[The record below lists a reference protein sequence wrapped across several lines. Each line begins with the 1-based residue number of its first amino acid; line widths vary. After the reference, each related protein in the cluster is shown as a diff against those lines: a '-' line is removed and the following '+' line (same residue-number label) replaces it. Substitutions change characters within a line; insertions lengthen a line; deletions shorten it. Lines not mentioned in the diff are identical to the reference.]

1 MKRSIDRSNS
11 GTRDLGDG
19 GGIQQNFITW
29 QGDGKLV
36 LFAHAASLCA
46 GVWQPVV
53 DRLPGVAPVAFDQR
67 GHGDSDAPEQPD
79 AYGWEAFGADFRLA
93 VLSVTDQYGRA
104 PDACVTHSFAGD
116 CALMELAERP
126 LATGRMILLDPVLA
140 DAEGATTG
148 AERLAKGTRRLGEKE
163 SEGFASEK
171 EVEAGLEKVLRA
183 QLARDGLND
192 EAKSAFATYGTA
204 RDAEGRWRLKCNR
217 QHEAEV
223 YAHRVALADHLES
236 RHVDAEVH
244 LGFAS
249 KRRGRPEDQD
259 ASYARDLREAQRVV
273 ARCRTGQ
280 VHLLPD
286 VGHFI
291 VLEAPEVAAR
301 FIERILEG

>member
-1 MKRSIDRSNS
+1 MQRLIDRAKS
-11 GTRDLGDG
+11 GPRDFRHE
-19 GGIQQNFITW
+19 GGIQQNFLAW
-29 QGDGKLV
+29 EGDGKLV

-53 DRLPGVAPVAFDQR
+53 DRLPGIDGVGFDQR
-67 GHGDSDAPEQPD
+67 GHGDSQAPEEPD
-79 AYGWEAFGADFRLA
+79 AYAWEAFGADFRRA
-93 VLSVTDQYGRA
+93 VLSVTEQYGRA

-140 DAEGATTG
+140 DAEGATVG

-163 SEGFASEK
+163 CDGFASPED
-171 EVEAGLEKVLRA
+171 VEAGLEKVLRA
-183 QLARDGLND
+183 QLARDGLD
-192 EAKSAFATYGTA
+192 AEAKSAFAIHGSA
-204 RDAEGRWRLKCNR
+204 RDPEGRWRLKCNR

-236 RHVDAEVH
+236 RHVNAEVH
-244 LGFAS
+244 LGFSS
-249 KRRGRPEDQD
+249 KRRGRPEDQE
-259 ASYARDLREAQRVV
+259 ASYTRDLREAERVV
-273 ARCRTGQ
+273 ARCRAGE

-291 VLEAPEVAAR
+291 VLEAPEDAAR
-301 FIERILEG
+301 FIAQMLAL

>member
-11 GTRDLGDG
+11 GTRGLRGE
-19 GGIQQNFITW
+19 GGIQQNFLTW
-29 QGDGKLV
+29 EGDGKLV

-53 DRLPGVAPVAFDQR
+53 DRLADIAPVAFDQR

-79 AYGWEAFGADFRLA
+79 AYSWEAFGADFRRA
-93 VLSVTDQYGRA
+93 VLSVTEQYGRA

-140 DAEGATTG
+140 DGDGATTG

-171 EVEAGLEKVLRA
+171 DVEAGLEKVLRA

-192 EAKSAFATYGTA
+192 EAKSAFATHGSA

-249 KRRGRPEDQD
+249 KRRGRAEDQD
-259 ASYARDLREAQRVV
+259 ASYERDLREAQRVV
-273 ARCRTGQ
+273 ACCRAGE

-291 VLEAPEVAAR
+291 VLEAPEDAAR
-301 FIERILEG
+301 FIEQILEG